1 MSLET
6 SIEDR
11 EPSYA
16 AVVAIDIGTA
26 NSGFMFSHKHYPKR
40 VKQAAHEPKEPTILL
55 LTPERRFD
63 SFGHK
68 ARQRHEQLDED
79 EAHRW
84 FYFER
89 FKMELHATKVKKAS
103 SSLSTSP
110 THFLE

>member
-11 EPSYA
+11 EPSYS

-26 NSGFMFSHKHYPKR
+26 NSGFMFSQKRFPNR
-40 VKQAAHEPKEPTILL
+40 VKQAALEPKEPTILL

-63 SFGHK
+63 SFGQK
-68 ARQRHEQLDED
+68 ARERYEKLHED

-89 FKMELHATKVKKAS
+89 FKMELHATKVKGQLIAFD
-103 SSLSTSP
+103 L
-110 THFLE
+110 THTLP